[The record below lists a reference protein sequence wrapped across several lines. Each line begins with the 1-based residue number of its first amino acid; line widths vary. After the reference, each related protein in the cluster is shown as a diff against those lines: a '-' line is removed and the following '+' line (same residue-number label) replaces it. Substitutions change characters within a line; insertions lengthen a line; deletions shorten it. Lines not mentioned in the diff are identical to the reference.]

1 MQESTEGCDS
11 GRRLETGPLHREVGI
26 GNGTSDREVGTRN
39 IRHSLIQRHL
49 SPVIGVSPD

>member
-26 GNGTSDREVGTRN
+26 GNGTSDREVGTRK
-39 IRHSLIQRHL
+39 IRHSLIQRYL